1 MDLLMQGLQD
11 FICID
16 LETTGLN
23 PKRDRIIEIGA
34 VKVRE
39 GKVVDTYQ
47 QLIDPKQQLEERVK
61 NLTGITSKE
70 LEGQPTIQE
79 VLSRLQEFI
88 GEDILLGHRVLFDYS
103 FLKRT
108 FTNEKISFERKGI
121 DTLKLARQFVTD
133 CESKKL
139 ESLCKHYGI
148 KQQAHRALSD
158 AQATVELYQRLVE
171 LYYVEDAFAP
181 KPLEFKIKKES
192 PITKAQK
199 ERLTLLLAKHN
210 LEPKCEIA
218 SMTRNEAS
226 RYMDQILATYG
237 R

>member
-1 MDLLMQGLQD
+1 MHGLQN

-39 GKVVDTYQ
+39 GKIVETFQ
-47 QLIDPKQQLEERVK
+47 QLINPQQQLEERVES
-61 NLTGITSKE
+61 LTGIISEE
-70 LEGQPTIQE
+70 LVECPTIQE
-79 VLSRLQEFI
+79 VLPGLQEFL
-88 GEDILLGHRVLFDYS
+88 GEDVLLGHRVLFDYS
-103 FLKRT
+103 FLKKA
-108 FTNEKISFERKGI
+108 FINEKILFERKGI
-121 DTLKLARQFVTD
+121 DTLKLARQFITE

-139 ESLCKHYGI
+139 ESLCTHYRIKH
-148 KQQAHRALSD
+148 QAHRALGD
-158 AQATVELYQRLVE
+158 ALATVELYQILVNQ
-171 LYYVEDAFAP
+171 YYDKEAFEP
-181 KPLEFKIKKES
+181 KPLEFKVKKES

-210 LEPKCEIA
+210 LVPKCEIA

>member
-1 MDLLMQGLQD
+1 MQGLQD

-34 VKVRE
+34 VKVRD
-39 GKVVDTYQ
+39 GKIVETFQ
-47 QLIDPKQQLEERVK
+47 QLIDPKQQLEERVEM
-61 NLTGITSKE
+61 LTGISSKE
-70 LEGQPTIQE
+70 LEGKPTIRE
-79 VLSRLQEFI
+79 VLPALREFLE
-88 GEDILLGHRVLFDYS
+88 EDVLLGHRVLFDYS

-139 ESLCKHYGI
+139 ESLCQYYDI
-148 KQQAHRALSD
+148 KLQAHRALND
-158 AQATVELYQRLVE
+158 AQATVELYQKLVE
-171 LYYVEDAFAP
+171 NYYNEGAFTP
-181 KPLEFKIKKES
+181 KPLEFKVKKES

>member
-1 MDLLMQGLQD
+1 MQGLQD

-34 VKVRE
+34 VKVRDGRIVE
-39 GKVVDTYQ
+39 TFQ
-47 QLIDPKQQLEERVK
+47 QLIDPKQQLEERVEM
-61 NLTGITSKE
+61 LTGISSKE
-70 LEGQPTIQE
+70 LEGKPTIRE
-79 VLSRLQEFI
+79 VLPALREFLE
-88 GEDILLGHRVLFDYS
+88 EDVLLGHRVLFDYS

-139 ESLCKHYGI
+139 ESLCQYYDI
-148 KQQAHRALSD
+148 KLQAHRALND
-158 AQATVELYQRLVE
+158 AQATVELYQKLVE
-171 LYYVEDAFAP
+171 NYYNEDAFTP
-181 KPLEFKIKKES
+181 KPLEFKVKKES

-226 RYMDQILATYG
+226 RYMDQIYATYG

>member
-1 MDLLMQGLQD
+1 MQGLQD

-34 VKVRE
+34 VKVRNGQIVE
-39 GKVVDTYQ
+39 TYQ
-47 QLIDPKQQLEERVK
+47 QLIDPKQRLEERVEV
-61 NLTGITSKE
+61 LTGISSKE
-70 LEGQPTIQE
+70 LEGKPTIQE
-79 VLSRLQEFI
+79 VVPALGEFL
-88 GEDILLGHRVLFDYS
+88 GEDVLLGHRVLFDYS

-121 DTLKLARQFVTD
+121 DTLKIARQFVTD
-133 CESKKL
+133 PESKKL

-148 KQQAHRALSD
+148 THQAHRALGD
-158 AQATVELYQRLVE
+158 ALATVELYQILIE
-171 LYYVEDAFAP
+171 KYYNEEAFVP

-210 LEPKCEIA
+210 LVPKCEVT

-226 RYMDQILATYG
+226 RYIDQILAAYG

>member
-1 MDLLMQGLQD
+1 MQGLQD
-11 FICID
+11 FVCID

-34 VKVRE
+34 VKVRN
-39 GKVVDTYQ
+39 GKKEAIFQ
-47 QLIDPKQQLEERVK
+47 QLIDPKQQLEERVEL
-61 NLTGITSKE
+61 LTGISSEE

-79 VLSRLQEFI
+79 VLPVLKEFL
-88 GEDILLGHRVLFDYS
+88 GEDVLLGHRVLFDYS
-103 FLKRT
+103 FLKRA

-133 CESKKL
+133 SESKKL
-139 ESLCKHYGI
+139 ESLCQHYGI
-148 KQQAHRALSD
+148 KHQAHRALGD
-158 AQATVELYQRLVE
+158 ALATVELYQVLVDK
-171 LYYVEDAFAP
+171 YYQEDGFAP
-181 KPLEFKIKKES
+181 KPLEFKVKKES

-210 LEPKCEIA
+210 LEPKCEIS
-218 SMTRNEAS
+218 SMTKNEAS

>member
-1 MDLLMQGLQD
+1 MQGLQD

-34 VKVRE
+34 VKVRNGE
-39 GKVVDTYQ
+39 IVETFQ
-47 QLIDPKQQLEERVK
+47 QLIDPKQQLEERVEL
-61 NLTGITSKE
+61 LTGISSKE
-70 LEGQPTIQE
+70 LEGKPAIQE
-79 VLSRLQEFI
+79 VLPAIKEFL
-88 GEDILLGHRVLFDYS
+88 GEDVLLGHRVLFDYS
-103 FLKRT
+103 FLKRA

-121 DTLKLARQFVTD
+121 DTLKLARQFVVD

-148 KQQAHRALSD
+148 THQAHRALGD
-158 AQATVELYQRLVE
+158 VLATVELYRKLIE
-171 LYYVEDAFAP
+171 HYYNEEAFVP
-181 KPLEFKIKKES
+181 KPLEFKVKKES

-199 ERLTLLLAKHN
+199 ECLTLLLAKHN
-210 LEPKCEIA
+210 LVPKCEVT

-226 RYMDQILATYG
+226 RYIDQILAAYG

>member
-1 MDLLMQGLQD
+1 MQGLQD
-11 FICID
+11 YVCID

-34 VKVRE
+34 VKVRD
-39 GKVVDTYQ
+39 GKVVETFQ
-47 QLIDPKQQLEERVK
+47 QLIDPKQQLEERVEE
-61 NLTGITSKE
+61 LTGISSKE

-79 VLSRLQEFI
+79 VFPALQEFL
-88 GEDILLGHRVLFDYS
+88 GEDVLLGHRVLFDCS

-108 FTNEKISFERKGI
+108 FTNEKIPFERKGI

-158 AQATVELYQRLVE
+158 AQATVELYQKLVKE
-171 LYYVEDAFAP
+171 YYNEDTFAP
-181 KPLEFKIKKES
+181 KPLEFKVKKES

-226 RYMDQILATYG
+226 RYMDQIYATYG

>member
-1 MDLLMQGLQD
+1 MQGLQD

-34 VKVRE
+34 VKVRD
-39 GKVVDTYQ
+39 GKIVETFQ
-47 QLIDPKQQLEERVK
+47 QLIDPKQQLEERVEI
-61 NLTGITSKE
+61 LTGISSKE
-70 LEGQPTIQE
+70 LEGKPTIQDILPE
-79 VLSRLQEFI
+79 LKEFL
-88 GEDILLGHRVLFDYS
+88 GEDVLLGHRVLFDYS

-139 ESLCKHYGI
+139 ESLCQYYDI
-148 KQQAHRALSD
+148 KLQAHRALND
-158 AQATVELYQRLVE
+158 AQATVELYQKLVE
-171 LYYVEDAFAP
+171 NYYNEDAFTP
-181 KPLEFKIKKES
+181 KPLEFKVKKES

-226 RYMDQILATYG
+226 RYMDQIYATYG

>member
-1 MDLLMQGLQD
+1 MQGLQD

-34 VKVRE
+34 VKVRN
-39 GKVVDTYQ
+39 GQIVDTFQ
-47 QLIDPKQQLEERVK
+47 QLIDPKQQLEERVET
-61 NLTGITSKE
+61 LTGISSKE

-79 VLSRLQEFI
+79 VIPTLKEFLS
-88 GEDILLGHRVLFDYS
+88 EDVLLGHRVLFDYS
-103 FLKRT
+103 FLKRA
-108 FTNEKISFERKGI
+108 FINEKMPFERKGI

-139 ESLCKHYGI
+139 ESLCKHYEI
-148 KQQAHRALSD
+148 KHQAHRALGD
-158 AQATVELYQRLVE
+158 AMATVELYQKLVE
-171 LYYVEDAFAP
+171 NYYNKEVFAP
-181 KPLEFKIKKES
+181 KPLEFKVKKES

-210 LEPKCEIA
+210 LHPKCEIA

>member
-1 MDLLMQGLQD
+1 MQGLQD
-11 FICID
+11 FVCID

-34 VKVRE
+34 VKVRN
-39 GKVVDTYQ
+39 GKKEAIFQ
-47 QLIDPKQQLEERVK
+47 QLIDPKQQLEERVEL
-61 NLTGITSKE
+61 LTGISSEE

-79 VLSRLQEFI
+79 VLPVLKEFL
-88 GEDILLGHRVLFDYS
+88 GEDVLLGHRVLFDYS
-103 FLKRT
+103 FLKRA

-133 CESKKL
+133 SESKKL
-139 ESLCKHYGI
+139 ESLCQHYGI
-148 KQQAHRALSD
+148 KHQAHRALGD
-158 AQATVELYQRLVE
+158 ALATVELYQILVDK
-171 LYYVEDAFAP
+171 YYQEDVFAP
-181 KPLEFKIKKES
+181 KPLEFKVKKES

-210 LEPKCEIA
+210 LVPQCDIT
-218 SMTRNEAS
+218 SMTKNEAS
-226 RYMDQILATYG
+226 RYTDQILAIYG

>member
-1 MDLLMQGLQD
+1 MQGLQD
-11 FICID
+11 YVCID

-34 VKVRE
+34 VKVRD
-39 GKVVDTYQ
+39 GKVVETFQ
-47 QLIDPKQQLEERVK
+47 QLIDPKQQLEERVEE
-61 NLTGITSKE
+61 LTGIKSEE

-79 VLSRLQEFI
+79 VLPALQEFL
-88 GEDILLGHRVLFDYS
+88 GEDVLLGHRVLFDYS

-108 FTNEKISFERKGI
+108 FTNEKIPFERKGI

-158 AQATVELYQRLVE
+158 AQATVELYQKLVKE
-171 LYYVEDAFAP
+171 YYNEDTFAP
-181 KPLEFKIKKES
+181 KPLEFKVKKES

-218 SMTRNEAS
+218 SMTKNEAS
-226 RYMDQILATYG
+226 RYMDQILTTYG

>member
-1 MDLLMQGLQD
+1 MQGLQD
-11 FICID
+11 FVCID

-34 VKVRE
+34 VKVRNGE
-39 GKVVDTYQ
+39 ITDRFQ
-47 QLIDPKQQLEERVK
+47 QLIDPKQQLEERVEI
-61 NLTGITSKE
+61 LTGISSKD
-70 LEGQPTIQE
+70 LEGNPTIQE
-79 VLSRLQEFI
+79 VLPALREFL
-88 GEDILLGHRVLFDYS
+88 GEEVLLGHRVLFDYS
-103 FLKRT
+103 FLKRA

-121 DTLKLARQFVTD
+121 DTLKLARQYVTD

-139 ESLCKHYGI
+139 ESLCKHYRI
-148 KQQAHRALSD
+148 VHQAHRALGD
-158 AQATVELYQRLVE
+158 ALATVELYKKLVE
-171 LYYVEDAFAP
+171 NYYNAETFEP
-181 KPLEFKIKKES
+181 RPLEFKVKKES

-210 LEPKCEIA
+210 LVPKCEIV

-226 RYMDQILATYG
+226 RYIDQILAAYG

>member
-1 MDLLMQGLQD
+1 MQGLQD

-34 VKVRE
+34 VKVRNGE
-39 GKVVDTYQ
+39 IVETFQ
-47 QLIDPKQQLEERVK
+47 QLIDPKQQLEERVEL
-61 NLTGITSKE
+61 LTGISSKE
-70 LEGQPTIQE
+70 LEGKPAIQE
-79 VLSRLQEFI
+79 VLPAIKEFL
-88 GEDILLGHRVLFDYS
+88 GEDVLLGHRVLFDYS
-103 FLKRT
+103 FLKRA

-121 DTLKLARQFVTD
+121 DTLKLARQFVVD

-148 KQQAHRALSD
+148 THQAHRALGD
-158 AQATVELYQRLVE
+158 VLATVELYRKLIE
-171 LYYVEDAFAP
+171 HYYNEEAFVP
-181 KPLEFKIKKES
+181 KPLEFKVKKES

-199 ERLTLLLAKHN
+199 ECLTLLLAKHN
-210 LEPKCEIA
+210 LVPKCEVA

-226 RYMDQILATYG
+226 RYIDQILAAYG

>member
-1 MDLLMQGLQD
+1 MQGLQN

-34 VKVRE
+34 VKVRD
-39 GKVVDTYQ
+39 GKIADIFQ
-47 QLIDPKQQLEERVK
+47 QLIDPKQQLEERVEI
-61 NLTGITSKE
+61 LTGITSKE
-70 LEGQPTIQE
+70 LEGQPTIQQI
-79 VLSRLQEFI
+79 LPSLKEFL
-88 GEDILLGHRVLFDYS
+88 GEDVLLGHRVLFDYS
-103 FLKRT
+103 FLKRA

-139 ESLCKHYGI
+139 ESLCKHYNI
-148 KQQAHRALSD
+148 KHQAHRALSD
-158 AQATVELYQRLVE
+158 ALATVELYQILVE
-171 LYYVEDAFAP
+171 NYYQEDAFAP

-192 PITKAQK
+192 PITKTQK

-226 RYMDQILATYG
+226 RYMDQIYAAMDV
-237 R
+237 RI

>member
-1 MDLLMQGLQD
+1 MDHSMQGLQD

-34 VKVRE
+34 VKVRN
-39 GKVVDTYQ
+39 GKAVETFQ
-47 QLIDPKQQLEERVK
+47 QLIDPKQELEERVEI
-61 NLTGITSKE
+61 LTGISSKE

-79 VLSRLQEFI
+79 IVPKLIEFL
-88 GEDILLGHRVLFDYS
+88 GEDVLLGHRVLFDYS

-108 FTNEKISFERKGI
+108 FTNEKIPFERKGI

-148 KQQAHRALSD
+148 KHQAHRALGD
-158 AQATVELYQRLVE
+158 AMATVELYQILVQQ
-171 LYYVEDAFAP
+171 YYQEDVFAP
-181 KPLEFKIKKES
+181 KPLEFKVKKES

-210 LEPKCEIA
+210 LIPKCEIA

>member
-1 MDLLMQGLQD
+1 MQGLQD

-34 VKVRE
+34 VKVRNGQIVE
-39 GKVVDTYQ
+39 TYQ
-47 QLIDPKQQLEERVK
+47 QLIDPKQQLEERVEV
-61 NLTGITSKE
+61 LTGISSKE
-70 LEGQPTIQE
+70 LEGKPTIQE
-79 VLSRLQEFI
+79 VLPTLREFL
-88 GEDILLGHRVLFDYS
+88 GDDVLLGHRVLFDYS

-121 DTLKLARQFVTD
+121 DTLKIARQFVTD
-133 CESKKL
+133 SESKKL

-148 KQQAHRALSD
+148 THQAHRALGD
-158 AQATVELYQRLVE
+158 ALATVELYQILIE
-171 LYYVEDAFAP
+171 NYYNEEAFVP
-181 KPLEFKIKKES
+181 KPLEFKVKKES

-210 LEPKCEIA
+210 LVPKCEVA

-226 RYMDQILATYG
+226 RYIDQILAAYG

>member
-1 MDLLMQGLQD
+1 MQGLQD

-34 VKVRE
+34 VKVRDGRIVE
-39 GKVVDTYQ
+39 TFQ
-47 QLIDPKQQLEERVK
+47 QLIDPKQQLEERVEM
-61 NLTGITSKE
+61 LTGISSKE
-70 LEGQPTIQE
+70 LEGKPTIRE
-79 VLSRLQEFI
+79 VLPALREFLE
-88 GEDILLGHRVLFDYS
+88 EDVLLGHRVLFDYS

-139 ESLCKHYGI
+139 ESLCQYYDI
-148 KQQAHRALSD
+148 KLQAHRALND
-158 AQATVELYQRLVE
+158 AQATVELYQKLVE
-171 LYYVEDAFAP
+171 NYYNEDAFTP
-181 KPLEFKIKKES
+181 KPLEFKVKKES

-210 LEPKCEIA
+210 LEPKCEIS

-226 RYMDQILATYG
+226 RYMDQIYATYG